1 MAGIALLLDLAKRNP
16 SFSSSGK
23 SIHAHTLVSAA
34 AAASAAA
41 ISFTAGLP
49 LSSRFLFG
57 LVILL
62 KVCFIFYLMRLLPN
76 RVVSEGF

>member
-1 MAGIALLLDLAKRNP
+1 MAGIVLLLDLAKRNP

-23 SIHAHTLVSAA
+23 SIHAHALISAA

-41 ISFTAGLP
+41 VSFTAGLP

-57 LVILL
+57 LVICLSL
-62 KVCFIFYLMRLLPN
+62 FYFFI
-76 RVVSEGF
+76 

>member
-16 SFSSSGK
+16 SLSSSAK
-23 SIHAHTLVSAA
+23 SIHAHTLISAA

-41 ISFTAGLP
+41 LSYTAGLP

-57 LVILL
+57 LVFRLNFLL
-62 KVCFIFYLMRLLPN
+62 CDETLTESSRF
-76 RVVSEGF
+76 GGD